1 MSTFFSFNVVD
12 LCYNGKYS
20 RRLTFLFE
28 KLKQRLQQIN
38 QKEFDIHEKSWAKK
52 LRITGGVFWNLF
64 ILLIIFGLAL
74 LIFASSVGAGYFASL
89 VSNEP
94 LRSKEEMRN
103 EILTYEETSEI
114 YLANDV
120 YLGKVNADIERK
132 HIAFE
137 DVSQYVIDAVFAT
150 EDEYFETHPGIVPKA
165 VFRGIFQDVT
175 NSASQTG
182 GSTLTQQLIKLQILT
197 NEVSYERKAKELL
210 LALRLEHFME
220 KDEILEAYLNVIPY
234 GRNANGDNIAGI
246 YAASEGIFN
255 VKPKDLTLPQAAYIA
270 GIPQSPFA
278 YTPFYNQGRGM
289 KEKENLEP
297 GIKRMKTVLTR
308 MKETGYITEKEYKKA
323 LKYDITKDFRKPEE
337 RANEKYPYLTQEI
350 QERTVDI
357 LAKILAE
364 NDQIDPER
372 IDNESKLREKYRIM
386 ARRAMSTNGYR
397 IHSTIDK
404 ELFDSMNNAAKNFQ
418 HYGYT
423 YTETTKDEETGE
435 MIEVQS
441 PVQVG
446 SIMIENKS
454 GKILSFVGG
463 RDFDLSNVNHA
474 TQAYRANGSTMK
486 PLLVYAPA
494 IEYGKIGAGSPVV
507 DVKFNINPPWPL
519 SNFQAGQELGV
530 IPARQALATSQNLAT
545 ARLYRDIIDRDPAQY
560 LDKMGFSKLT
570 EEEHHIPSLSIGAM
584 KHGTSVEENTNAFA
598 TFANGGQYIESYMI
612 EKIED
617 MDGNIV
623 YQHEVEPVDVFS
635 PETSYIISD
644 MMRDV
649 TTQGTAKIM
658 KQNLNFGIDLAAK
671 TGTTNDYVDA
681 WLVGYNPNVS
691 LGVWLGYKDNTKGLY
706 PPSLRGSYLP
716 PSNRVNL
723 LFAQLMNAANSSA
736 PDLVKASDRFQR
748 PGGVVDRSFCGI
760 SGMAPSK
767 ACSSAGLVQTDLFNA
782 NVFVPSTPDN
792 SITTSSYVMANGQ
805 KVAASD
811 NTPSEFVVKGSI
823 GVTQAYI
830 KKMLGPWGGDGSK
843 LFPGN
848 SPFAKNVVAGKPS
861 NAGSGK
867 ISAVSASIK
876 DGVLSWNASPN
887 AIGYYIYKDGKKVAT
902 VKDGQKLSMKVGKGA
917 YTVRAIGASGQ
928 QSGNSN
934 SVSSTNAKDQKKDQ
948 KADQKKEQEK
958 EENKQ
963 DDEKE
968 KEKEKQ
974 EKEKEKEK
982 LEKEKEEA
990 EKKKAE
996 EEKLEQEKQKEQ
1008 ENKKEQE
1015 KEITEEE
1022 IEKKEED

>member
-1 MSTFFSFNVVD
+1 M
-12 LCYNGKYS
+12 
-20 RRLTFLFE
+20 FE
-28 KLKQRLQQIN
+28 KLKQKLQQID
-38 QKEFDIHEKSWAKK
+38 QKEQEIHEKSWARK
-52 LRITGGVFWNLF
+52 LRITGSVFWNLL
-64 ILLIIFGLAL
+64 ILCFIFGLAL
-74 LIFASSVGAGYFASL
+74 FVFASSVGAGYFASL
-89 VSNEP
+89 VSKEP

-103 EILTYEETSEI
+103 DILTYEETSEI
-114 YLANDV
+114 YLADNV

-132 HIAFE
+132 HIELE
-137 DVSQYVIDAVFAT
+137 DVSQHVIDAVFAT

-165 VFRGIFQDVT
+165 VLRGILQDVT

-246 YAASEGIFN
+246 YAAAEGIFN

-278 YTPFYNQGRGM
+278 YTPFYNQRGGV

-297 GIKRMKTVLTR
+297 GIKRMKTVLSR

-323 LKYDITKDFRKPEE
+323 VKYDITKDFRKPEQ
-337 RANEKYPYLTQEI
+337 RANERYPYLTQEI

-357 LAKILAE
+357 LTKILAE
-364 NDQIDPER
+364 EDGIDPDR
-372 IDNESKLREKYRIM
+372 IDNESKLREKYAIM

-404 ELFDSMNNAAKNFQ
+404 ELFDSMNKAAENFQ

-423 YTETTKDEETGE
+423 YTETVKDKETGKDV
-435 MIEVQS
+435 EVKS

-446 SIMIENKS
+446 SIMIENKT

-463 RDFDLSNVNHA
+463 RDFSLSNVNHA

-494 IEYGKIGAGSPVV
+494 IEYGEIGAGSPVV
-507 DVKFNINPPWPL
+507 DIKFNINPPWNL
-519 SNFQAGQELGV
+519 NNFQAGQELGV

-545 ARLYRDIIDRDPAQY
+545 ARLYRNIIDRDPAQY
-560 LDKMGFSKLT
+560 LDKMGFTKVD
-570 EEEHHIPSLSIGAM
+570 EDEHHNYSLSIGAM
-584 KHGTSVEENTNAFA
+584 RNGTSVEENTNAFS
-598 TFANGGQYIESYMI
+598 TFANGGQFIESYMI
-612 EKIED
+612 DKIED
-617 MDGNIV
+617 MDGNIIFE
-623 YQHEVEPVDVFS
+623 HKVEPVDVFS
-635 PETSYIISD
+635 PETSYMISD

-706 PPSLRGSYLP
+706 PPSIRGSYLP

-723 LFAQLMNAANSSA
+723 LFAQLMNAANASS
-736 PDLVKASDRFQR
+736 PDIIKAGDRFQR
-748 PGGVVDRSFCGI
+748 PSGVVDRSFCGI

-767 ACSSAGLVQTDLFNA
+767 ACSSAGLVKTDLFNSKA
-782 NVFVPSTPDN
+782 FVPSKPDD
-792 SITTSSYVMANGQ
+792 SIVSSSYVYANGK
-805 KVAASD
+805 KVAASED
-811 NTPSEFVVKGSI
+811 TPSEFVVKGSV
-823 GVTQAYI
+823 GVTKAYV

-843 LFPGN
+843 LFPEN
-848 SPFAKNVVAGKPS
+848 SPFAKNIVAGKTS
-861 NAGSGK
+861 SISKGK
-867 ISAVSASIK
+867 PSAVKASLK
-876 DGVLSWNASPN
+876 DNVLSWSPSSSAN
-887 AIGYYIYKDGKKVAT
+887 VIGYYVYKDGKKVKT
-902 VKDGQKLSMKVGKGA
+902 VKDGQALSMKVGDGT
-917 YTVRAIGASGQ
+917 YTVRAVSVSGQ

-934 SVSSTNAKDQKKDQ
+934 KVKFDKAKKEKDPKKD
-948 KADQKKEQEK
+948 KDKEAKEKDKKK
-958 EENKQ
+958 DK
-963 DDEKE
+963 DSEKE
-968 KEKEKQ
+968 KEKDTKKDDKKAKEQKEKEQKQQ
-974 EKEKEKEK
+974 EKEKEQKKKEQ
-982 LEKEKEEA
+982 

-996 EEKLEQEKQKEQ
+996 EQK
-1008 ENKKEQE
+1008 
-1015 KEITEEE
+1015 
-1022 IEKKEED
+1022 KKEELKKKEEQKEKEEQKKKEDD